1 VKRLLARPSI
11 RTRLTLWYASALA
24 GVLILYAGTV
34 FLFLRHALYSDL
46 DRELREDVE
55 RVQEAL
61 EPTDDGRLAWRVAGH
76 SDHADDSSRYGRRW
90 MEVWSLDGRLLLRP
104 ATAPPLDLPAP
115 RAPGPDAEPMS
126 LVQGGARLRVLAD
139 VEDVA
144 GVRVLVRVARS
155 EEPLR
160 RELGDVL
167 LMQAIGLPLA
177 LGLASLGGYHLARR
191 ALAPVGR
198 MAESARRISAERLAE
213 RLAVE
218 NPSDE
223 LGHLAAVF
231 NDAFARLERSFEQMR
246 RFTADASHELRTPL
260 TALRSVGEVG
270 LQERP
275 DDKLFGDVV
284 GSMLEEADRL
294 THLVDTLLTLSRAD
308 VGQVRLACDPVDL
321 AALAGDVAHY
331 LTDLADEKQQT
342 LHFDAPA
349 PVIVSGDRLVL
360 RQALVNIVDNAIKY
374 SANGTSID
382 VRAGGDGQH
391 GWIEVADQGP
401 GIGEAD
407 RQRVF
412 ERFYRV
418 DKARSREEGGTGLGL
433 SLAQWAIEANGGRI
447 DLESALGRGSV
458 FRLLVPRGVAPVD
471 AGAGE
476 GGKR

>member
-1 VKRLLARPSI
+1 
-11 RTRLTLWYASALA
+11 
-24 GVLILYAGTV
+24 
-34 FLFLRHALYSDL
+34 
-46 DRELREDVE
+46 
-55 RVQEAL
+55 
-61 EPTDDGRLAWRVAGH
+61 
-76 SDHADDSSRYGRRW
+76 
-90 MEVWSLDGRLLLRP
+90 
-104 ATAPPLDLPAP
+104 
-115 RAPGPDAEPMS
+115 
-126 LVQGGARLRVLAD
+126 
-139 VEDVA
+139 
-144 GVRVLVRVARS
+144 
-155 EEPLR
+155 
-160 RELGDVL
+160 
-167 LMQAIGLPLA
+167 
-177 LGLASLGGYHLARR
+177 
-191 ALAPVGR
+191 
-198 MAESARRISAERLAE
+198 
-213 RLAVE
+213 
-218 NPSDE
+218 
-223 LGHLAAVF
+223 
-231 NDAFARLERSFEQMR
+231 MR